1 MVSLVSSKFCDQVSA
16 YIYMGTFLCLKICHE
31 PKDNSMELSQ
41 KDNLTISSCLHKSDQ
56 VIEISGQALPSPGM
70 KPRQLLLI
78 EQLEE
83 RREEGKGADLKVGGM
98 LLANL
103 PDPRAVLNGLT
114 GTGLTSGQT
123 SYPQSTSLQAVG
135 ATLLCPTIAKP
146 PPYHKDRRVLQGLNV
161 CQPSA
166 VRCWLFNY

>member
-1 MVSLVSSKFCDQVSA
+1 
-16 YIYMGTFLCLKICHE
+16 MGTFLCLKICHE

-103 PDPRAVLNGLT
+103 LDPRAVLNGLT
-114 GTGLTSGQT
+114 GTGLTSG
-123 SYPQSTSLQAVG
+123 
-135 ATLLCPTIAKP
+135 
-146 PPYHKDRRVLQGLNV
+146 
-161 CQPSA
+161 
-166 VRCWLFNY
+166 